1 MKRADATS
9 ISGYVMGVVIPVRIL
24 LDPLARSFSRWIS
37 SQAAQDGAAGRVIL
51 AELFERI
58 GYFFARLET
67 DSEVAPTAAMAE
79 IITKVM
85 VEVLKIFA
93 IVTKGVETW
102 VSKVSFCFY

>member
-58 GYFFARLET
+58 GCFFARLET
-67 DSEVAPTAAMAE
+67 YQEVADCGDDRNSYGDHGRSAQGFRNCDE
-79 IITKVM
+79 K
-85 VEVLKIFA
+85 
-93 IVTKGVETW
+93 
-102 VSKVSFCFY
+102 S